1 MLLDNMFIQGVI
13 CLRILVFSD
22 SHGQYKPMK
31 KAIEAQSEA
40 EAIIFLG
47 DGHRDFEYC
56 KQYIDNK
63 RIYSVKGNNDF
74 HCEYPLRQI
83 ITENNENI
91 YVTHGHY
98 EYVKSSLSGLLI
110 KARENNCKIA
120 LYGHTHNQQSDYYD
134 GIYTFCPGAL
144 YNDEYGVIDITDKGI
159 ICIGMKVK

>member
-1 MLLDNMFIQGVI
+1 MLVQGVI

-22 SHGQYKPMK
+22 SHGQYKSMK
-31 KAIEAQSEA
+31 KAIEAQPDA

-56 KQYIDNK
+56 KQFIGDK

-91 YVTHGHY
+91 YITHGHY

-120 LYGHTHNQQSDYYD
+120 LYGHTHRQQTDYSD

-144 YNDEYGVIDITDKGI
+144 YDYEYGVIDITDKGI

>member
-1 MLLDNMFIQGVI
+1 MLVQGVI

-31 KAIEAQSEA
+31 KAIEAQPDA
-40 EAIIFLG
+40 ETVIFLG

-56 KQYIDNK
+56 KQFIGDK

-74 HCEYPLRQI
+74 HCDYPLRQI

-91 YVTHGHY
+91 YITHGHY

-120 LYGHTHNQQSDYYD
+120 LYGHTHRQQTDYCD
-134 GIYTFCPGAL
+134 GIYAFCPGAL